1 MSDGVRLGQLLCD
14 EDIITKR
21 QLSKALQEQ
30 VKGRKGTLGEIL
42 VEMGVCT
49 FEDITDAMMSHSS
62 DTQKHEKK
70 HEEIH
75 KEPIPKPVV
84 EPEPV
89 VVQPTPQ
96 PVAQPTPQPVV
107 EEPKVEEPIELS
119 EDKVMG
125 TKFTMSIQTI
135 IALVSVIAAGVGGYY
150 MLLSEI
156 EEAKNLPEP
165 PSIESIFGDEYP
177 SKPDGH
183 NWPRSYEQY
192 KSQVGGLQEDMDAV
206 YEIIDEYEEAIEDLE
221 KLVANLRVEVA
232 KKKDK

>member
-1 MSDGVRLGQLLCD
+1 MSENGIKLGQLLCD
-14 EDIITKR
+14 ADIITKR

-30 VKGRKGTLGEIL
+30 VKGKKGTIGEIL
-42 VEMGVCT
+42 VDMGVCT
-49 FEDITDAMMSHSS
+49 FEDITDAMMNHSS
-62 DTQKHEKK
+62 DTQKHEEK

-75 KEPIPKPVV
+75 KEPIPQPVQQPVV
-84 EPEPV
+84 
-89 VVQPTPQ
+89 
-96 PVAQPTPQPVV
+96 QPTPQPVV
-107 EEPKVEEPIELS
+107 EEPKVEEPVELS
-119 EDKVMG
+119 EEKVMG
-125 TKFTMSIQTI
+125 TKFTMSLQTLG
-135 IALVSVIAAGVGGYY
+135 ALISVIAAGVGGYY
-150 MLLSEI
+150 MLLQEI

-206 YEIIDEYEEAIEDLE
+206 YEIIDEYEEAIADLE
-221 KLVANLRVEVA
+221 KLVSNLRVEVA